1 MFLLYKYKM
10 YQKHISDC
18 ANCYAKQCVA
28 LPNVHNRR
36 HRNANQLRNYVVYI
50 AVFKIF
56 EAINNQYSEYRHRQ
70 NIAKVFYEF
79 RHLFFASEKCKR
91 EKTRRKCANSRNYYH

>member
-70 NIAKVFYEF
+70 NIAVFIIDTGTGN
-79 RHLFFASEKCKR
+79 RGTDRLHGK
-91 EKTRRKCANSRNYYH
+91 